1 MKRSRVFVEY
11 VTIYRTIVHEKDAY
25 EQIELTA
32 DVLKKF
38 FIENIKNMKTK
49 TPEFSR
55 LHAHQ
60 MYEACTIYFCIP
72 RMYDDST

>member
-38 FIENIKNMKTK
+38 FIKSRVAAIAGRPGGVSGYTRAWYGSVSFVSSNS
-49 TPEFSR
+49 PE
-55 LHAHQ
+55 
-60 MYEACTIYFCIP
+60 CILE
-72 RMYDDST
+72 